1 MNWRKYGDSPSF
13 SLPTLRFS
21 LMQLLQTL
29 CQIAAPSGNEAA
41 LTHFLLDYVRTHGS
55 DWRQPPLVVHDE
67 RRFQDCLLLVFGQPR
82 TAVFAHLDSI
92 GFTVRYGR
100 ELVPIGG
107 PECVAGYR
115 LVGHDA
121 QGEISCTLTVEKNKE
136 DEEETEVLGYEF
148 SRDIE
153 PGTSLTFACDFRETD
168 TTVQSCYL
176 DNRLGVWAAL
186 RLAET
191 LEHGIIA
198 FSCWEEHGGGS
209 VPYLARFIYETYGVR
224 QALICDITWVTEGV
238 KGGRGCVISLRDSL
252 IPRRAYVEHIRAIA
266 RAAGIAHQVEVEGI
280 GGSDAKDLQRS
291 DIPWD
296 WCFVGAPEDEVHT
309 PNEIVAKADIVSMVA
324 LYEVLMR
331 EL

>member
-1 MNWRKYGDSPSF
+1 
-13 SLPTLRFS
+13 
-21 LMQLLQTL
+21 MQLLQTL
-29 CQIAAPSGNEAA
+29 CQFPAPSGDEAG
-41 LTHFLLDYVRTHGS
+41 LTRFVLDYVRQHAAS
-55 DWRQPPLVVHDE
+55 WAHPPQILHDE
-67 RRFQDCLLLVFGQPR
+67 AQFQDCLLLVFGQPR

-107 PECVAGYR
+107 PECKTGYR
-115 LVGHDA
+115 LVGRDS
-121 QGEISCTLTVEKNKE
+121 QGEISCTLTVK
-136 DEEETEVLGYEF
+136 DETKEETEHLGYEF
-148 SRDIE
+148 SRDIDR
-153 PGTSLTFACDFRETD
+153 GTSLTFACDFRETD

-198 FSCWEEHGGGS
+198 FSCGEEHGGGS
-209 VPYLARFIYETYGVR
+209 VPYLARYIYDTYGVR

-238 KGGRGCVISLRDSL
+238 RPGAGCVISLRDLL
-252 IPRRAYVEHIRAIA
+252 IPRRSYVARIRRIA
-266 RAAGIAHQVEVEGI
+266 EASGVPHQLEVEGS
-280 GGSDAKDLQRS
+280 GGSDAKDLHRS

-296 WCFVGAPEDEVHT
+296 WCFVGAPEDNVHT
-309 PNEIVAKADIVSMVA
+309 PDELVDKRDIDSMLR
-324 LYEVLMR
+324 LYQVLLH

>member
-1 MNWRKYGDSPSF
+1 
-13 SLPTLRFS
+13 
-21 LMQLLQTL
+21 MQLLQTL
-29 CQIAAPSGNEAA
+29 CQLAAPSGEEAP
-41 LTHFLLDYVRTHGS
+41 LTRFLLDYVRQHGPT
-55 DWRQPPLVVHDE
+55 WRQPPLVVHDE
-67 RRFQDCLLLVFGQPR
+67 ARFQDCLLLVFGQPR

-107 PECVAGYR
+107 PETVAGYG
-115 LVGHDA
+115 LVGQDA
-121 QGEISCTLTVEKNKE
+121 QGEIACTLTVEKAE
-136 DEEETEVLGYEF
+136 DEEETEKLGYEF

-168 TTVQSCYL
+168 TAVQSCYL

-186 RLAET
+186 QVAET

-224 QALICDITWVTEGV
+224 QALISDITWVTEGV
-238 KGGRGCVISLRDSL
+238 KAGAGCVISLRDSL
-252 IPRRAYVEHIRAIA
+252 IPRRAYVERIRAIA
-266 RAAGIAHQVEVEGI
+266 RAANIPHQVEVEGS

-296 WCFVGAPEDEVHT
+296 WCFVGAPEDNVHS
-309 PNEIVAKADIVSMVA
+309 PDEIVAKADIASMVA
-324 LYEVLMR
+324 LYEVLLR